1 MVARTHGVYL
11 FTTCMLSPSDGGR
24 TCVGWCDRCGARAA
38 CDFHLRA
45 KQLVVSKQPD
55 GHDPYA
61 DRAANESQGDV
72 SAPAGLA
79 LRRASPH

>member
-1 MVARTHGVYL
+1 M
-11 FTTCMLSPSDGGR
+11 
-24 TCVGWCDRCGARAA
+24 GWCDRCGARAA
-38 CDFHLRA
+38 YDLHLRA
-45 KQLVVSKQPD
+45 KQQFAQQQPG

-79 LRRASPH
+79 LRRASPHSSAPFIRNASR